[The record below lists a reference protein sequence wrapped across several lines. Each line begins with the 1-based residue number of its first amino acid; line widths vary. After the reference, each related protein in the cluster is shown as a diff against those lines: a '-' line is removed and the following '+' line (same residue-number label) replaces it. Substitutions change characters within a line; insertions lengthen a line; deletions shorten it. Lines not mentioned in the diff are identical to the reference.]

1 MRCSLNSIEWPGVES
16 RSRDGR
22 RRRRATALGSR
33 PRRATRVRVAR
44 GGSRGDASRAA
55 HVPARV
61 LFVSRCRVAPPGGLP
76 HASAWPRVLAFRP
89 PPPRSPLPARPLDRR
104 PPAPSAR
111 RRVRRVPFGQAP
123 PARPRGP
130 AHLRECDPRPSRE
143 IWLVRSAPMP
153 PKLYKLSTT
162 YVIIRR
168 QRNRRA
174 GVQSCL
180 SGRRSESVTSPT
192 RERENWGAFEAWAAT
207 ACSSCSTA
215 RVGASAL
222 PGQPGGNSSQV
233 RAFPGGGSSQV
244 RHVWHLRSA
253 PPGLVPLRTEAS
265 SAAPLL
271 DLR

>member
-16 RSRDGR
+16 RSRNGR

-44 GGSRGDASRAA
+44 GGSRSDASRAA

-61 LFVSRCRVAPPGGLP
+61 LFVSRCRVAPPGRLP

-89 PPPRSPLPARPLDRR
+89 PPPRSPLDRSTEG

-143 IWLVRSAPMP
+143 IWLVRVAPMP

-180 SGRRSESVTSPT
+180 SGRGSESVTSPT
-192 RERENWGAFEAWAAT
+192 RERENWAGSRPGRA
-207 ACSSCSTA
+207 
-215 RVGASAL
+215 
-222 PGQPGGNSSQV
+222 GQPGGL
-233 RAFPGGGSSQV
+233 RARRARPLASTHLLYGAPRRQHVAGPPLSRQRLVAGPAW
-244 RHVWHLRSA
+244 RHPRSA
-253 PPGLVPLRTEAS
+253 PPGLDPRRGELRTP
-265 SAAPLL
+265 AP
-271 DLR
+271 R